1 MIEVEFKSYETEKTY
16 NGLFQWDYGQILYVR
31 GLSTS
36 EIHFSRGDTAL
47 VVYPT
52 VVADGITAKIPDVLL
67 RDSGCIIAYI
77 YLTDT
82 GSGKT
87 IKLLRMPVTR
97 RARPEDYGGDE
108 EGYSIYQ
115 RLLKQVDTKS
125 DNISL
130 SEGYLQLISNGVP
143 IGDKV
148 RLQASA
154 ANEVELR
161 NNGLTI
167 QWRYTNSNYWM
178 DLISLEELRGPAGK
192 TPKMERRGDHLYAI
206 YE

>member
-1 MIEVEFKSYETEKTY
+1 MIDIEYKSYEMEKTY

-31 GLSTS
+31 GLFAN

-143 IGDKV
+143 VGDKV
-148 RLQASA
+148 RLESTT

-167 QWRYTNSNYWM
+167 QWRYTNSNEWT